1 VEFGQIEGRYISLG
15 PYKSRDLSRLLLRFP
30 ARELKWKED
39 SLLQVD
45 YKEVS
50 YSLSLEELADFYTRK
65 AIYDAPAIFEL
76 MENGKR
82 YGIAN
87 HSAVIAKPG
96 EKSLNS
102 LIRQLIPDSV
112 SREAR
117 YQLLLDFV
125 SEEIEYEY
133 LDEYEIFFKPNEVLL
148 RQKSDCSGKV
158 VLYASLL
165 EQMQLPYLLVYTE
178 GHILVAVPGDFSIR
192 NGIHFDHDGERYYF
206 AETTLKGFQIGK
218 SMAFP
223 TLGEKDIQY
232 LQKGGKNTRLYDYQ
246 KGDSLDFMTME
257 VVVPAK

>member
-192 NGIHFDHDGERYYF
+192 NGIHFDHDGGRYYF